1 VKRQEAGIHPRL
13 RTGQMLDRLVRMGSW
28 TGAVAL
34 VFMVGVTFV
43 DVICSK
49 LFRSPLAGSYEFVA
63 LAQLVAVA
71 LAGAD
76 ALLSGRHVQ
85 VEMFVAKLP
94 PRVRRAIIALMA
106 LLGAVLFAVV
116 AWEGFLYG
124 RSLEMAGEVT
134 GTVKIPLYPFAYI
147 LGFSG
152 LLLFLL
158 LGREFL
164 RSLRGR
170 T

>member
-1 VKRQEAGIHPRL
+1 
-13 RTGQMLDRLVRMGSW
+13 MVRIGSW

-34 VFMVGVTFV
+34 IFMVGVTFV

-49 LFRSPLAGSYEFVA
+49 LFRSPLAGSYELVA

-71 LAGAD
+71 LTGAD

-94 PRVRRAIIALMA
+94 PRGRRVIIAFTA

-124 RSLEMAGEVT
+124 WSLEVAREVT
-134 GTVKIPLYPFAYI
+134 GTVKIPLYPFAHI

-152 LLLFLL
+152 LLLLL
-158 LGREFL
+158 VLGREFL
-164 RSLRGR
+164 RSLR
-170 T
+170 